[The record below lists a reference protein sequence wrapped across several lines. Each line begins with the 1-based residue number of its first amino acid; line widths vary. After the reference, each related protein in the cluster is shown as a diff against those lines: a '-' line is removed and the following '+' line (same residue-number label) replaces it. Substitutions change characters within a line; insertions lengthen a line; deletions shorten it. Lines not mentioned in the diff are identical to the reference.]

1 MAIDSLQQMQAAA
14 TRIFEYFAEA
24 RRADEARQPRQ
35 AQAWRDKAGT
45 ELMKV
50 FGRWMDRFYLRHGVH
65 EDEVVDMT
73 QDALMRLVAYSYE
86 VRGNAFALI
95 CRARVS
101 VLVEHWRR
109 RGAGKRRVGTSAAG
123 DQVAEVMV
131 GDESW
136 DALSETVAAEELP
149 AELIDCVQRKMFMFR
164 EISPARAEVLELHV
178 MGLSAREMASVVYDK
193 PENEVSKGEE
203 RNMRAR
209 VYDMKDQVQ
218 ALFLE
223 CKD

>member
-1 MAIDSLQQMQAAA
+1 MAIDSLQHMRDAA
-14 TRIFEYFAEA
+14 TRIFDHFADA
-24 RRADEARQPRQ
+24 RRAEEARQPRA
-35 AQAWRDKAGT
+35 AQASRDKAGT
-45 ELMKV
+45 ELVKV
-50 FGRWMDRFYLRHGVH
+50 FGTWMDRFYLRRGVH
-65 EDEVVDMT
+65 EDEAADMT
-73 QDALMRLVAYSYE
+73 QEALLRLVAYSYE

-109 RGAGKRRVGTSAAG
+109 RGAGKRRTGNSATG
-123 DQVAEVMV
+123 DQLAEVQV

-136 DALSETVAAEELP
+136 DALSETVAADEVP
-149 AELIDCVQRKMFMFR
+149 AELVDCVQRKMFAFR

-193 PENEVSKGEE
+193 PEADVTKGEE

>member
-1 MAIDSLQQMQAAA
+1 MAIDSLQHMRDAA
-14 TRIFEYFAEA
+14 TRIFDHFADA
-24 RRADEARQPRQ
+24 RHADDAGQLRA
-35 AQAWRDKAGT
+35 AQAARDKAGT
-45 ELMKV
+45 ELMRV
-50 FGRWMDRFYLRHGVH
+50 FGTWMNRFYLRRGVH
-65 EDEVVDMT
+65 EDEAADMT
-73 QDALMRLVAYSYE
+73 QDAMLRLVAYSYE

-109 RGAGKRRVGTSAAG
+109 RGAGKRRTGNSATG
-123 DQVAEVMV
+123 DQVAEVQV

-136 DALSETVAAEELP
+136 DALSETVPADDVP
-149 AELIDCVQRKMFMFR
+149 AELIDCVQRKMFAFR

-193 PENEVSKGEE
+193 PEAEVTKGEE

-218 ALFLE
+218 ALFRE

>member
-1 MAIDSLQQMQAAA
+1 MAINSLQQMQDAAA
-14 TRIFEYFAEA
+14 RIFDHFADA
-24 RRADEARQPRQ
+24 RRADEGRQPRV
-35 AQAWRDKAGT
+35 AQGSRDKAGT

-50 FGRWMDRFYLRHGVH
+50 FGTWMHRFYLRYGVR
-65 EDEVVDMT
+65 EDEAADMT
-73 QDALMRLVAYSYE
+73 QDAMLRLVAYSYE

-109 RGAGKRRVGTSAAG
+109 RGAGKRRTGTSATG
-123 DQVAEVMV
+123 DQVAEVLV
-131 GDESW
+131 GDDSW
-136 DALSETVAAEELP
+136 DALSETVAADELP
-149 AELIDCVQRKMFMFR
+149 ADLIDCVQRKMFMFR
-164 EISPARAEVLELHV
+164 EVSPARAEVLELHV

-193 PENEVSKGEE
+193 PEAEVSKGEE

-209 VYDMKDQVQ
+209 VYDMKDQLQ

>member
-1 MAIDSLQQMQAAA
+1 MAIDSLQHMRDAA
-14 TRIFEYFAEA
+14 TRIFDHFADA
-24 RRADEARQPRQ
+24 RRAEEARQPRV
-35 AQAWRDKAGT
+35 AQAARDKAGV

-50 FGRWMDRFYLRHGVH
+50 FGTWMNRFYLRRGVH
-65 EDEVVDMT
+65 EDEAADMT
-73 QDALMRLVAYSYE
+73 QDALLRLVAYSYE

-109 RGAGKRRVGTSAAG
+109 RGAGKRRTGNSATG
-123 DQVAEVMV
+123 DQVAEVQV
-131 GDESW
+131 SDESW
-136 DALSETVAAEELP
+136 DALSETVAADDMPVELV
-149 AELIDCVQRKMFMFR
+149 DCVQRKMFAFR

-193 PENEVSKGEE
+193 PEAEVSPGDE

-218 ALFLE
+218 ALFRE

>member
-1 MAIDSLQQMQAAA
+1 MAIDSLQLMQAAA
-14 TRIFEYFAEA
+14 TRIFDHFADA
-24 RRADEARQPRQ
+24 RRADETGQPRV
-35 AQAWRDKAGT
+35 AQAARDKAGT

-50 FGRWMDRFYLRHGVH
+50 FGTWMDRFYQRRGVH
-65 EDEVVDMT
+65 EDDAGDMT
-73 QDALMRLVAYSYE
+73 QDAMLRLVAYSYE

-123 DQVAEVMV
+123 DQVAEVLV

-136 DALSETVAAEELP
+136 EALSETVAADELP
-149 AELIDCVQRKMFMFR
+149 AELIDCVQRKMHLFR
-164 EISPARAEVLELHV
+164 EISAARAEVLELHV
-178 MGLSAREMASVVYDK
+178 MGLSAREIASVIYDK
-193 PENEVSKGEE
+193 PEAEVTKGEE

>member
-14 TRIFEYFAEA
+14 TRIFEHFADA
-24 RRADEARQPRQ
+24 RRADEAGQPRV
-35 AQAWRDKAGT
+35 AQAARDQAGT
-45 ELMKV
+45 LLMKV
-50 FGRWMDRFYLRHGVH
+50 FGTWMDRFYLRRGVH
-65 EDEVVDMT
+65 EDEAGDMT
-73 QDALMRLVAYSYE
+73 QDAMLRLVAYSYE
-86 VRGNAFALI
+86 VRGNAFALV

-109 RGAGKRRVGTSAAG
+109 RGAGKRRVGTAAAG
-123 DQVAEVMV
+123 DQVAEVLV

-136 DALSETVAAEELP
+136 EALSETVAADELP

-164 EISPARAEVLELHV
+164 EISAARAEVLELHV
-178 MGLSAREMASVVYDK
+178 MGLSAREIASVIYDK
-193 PENEVSKGEE
+193 PEAEVTKGEE

-218 ALFLE
+218 ALFSE

>member
-1 MAIDSLQQMQAAA
+1 MAIDSLQHMRDAA
-14 TRIFEYFAEA
+14 TRIFDHFADA
-24 RRADEARQPRQ
+24 RRAEEARQPRV
-35 AQAWRDKAGT
+35 AQASRDKGGT
-45 ELMKV
+45 ELMKA
-50 FGRWMDRFYLRHGVH
+50 FGTWMDRFYLRHGVH
-65 EDEVVDMT
+65 EDEAGDMT
-73 QDALMRLVAYSYE
+73 QDAMLRLVAYSYE

-109 RGAGKRRVGTSAAG
+109 RGAGKRRTGNSATG
-123 DQVAEVMV
+123 DQVAEVQV

-136 DALSETVAAEELP
+136 DALSETVAADDVP
-149 AELIDCVQRKMFMFR
+149 AELIDCVQRKMFAFR

-193 PENEVSKGEE
+193 PEADVSKGEE